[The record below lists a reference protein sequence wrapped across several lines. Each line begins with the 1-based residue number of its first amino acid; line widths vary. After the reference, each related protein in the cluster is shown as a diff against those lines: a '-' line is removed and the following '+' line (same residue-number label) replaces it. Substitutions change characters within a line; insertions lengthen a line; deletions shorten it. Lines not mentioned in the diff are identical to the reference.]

1 MQITLKLSESLLS
14 IYKTAG
20 IDFKE
25 TFNIMSDTPMT
36 IRDILMNA
44 EISPILTPMIIV
56 NNKSCS
62 SINEVIVEDSTITL
76 IGPLAGG

>member
-25 TFNIMSDTPMT
+25 TFNLKSDYPLT
-36 IRDILMNA
+36 IREILLRA
-44 EISPILTPMIIV
+44 EISPMLTPMIIV

-62 SINEVIVEDSTITL
+62 SFNEVIVEDSTITL

>member
-1 MQITLKLSESLLS
+1 MQITVKLSESLLS

-20 IDFKE
+20 IDFEE
-25 TFNIMSDTPMT
+25 TFSLKSDMPLT
-36 IRDILMNA
+36 IREILVKA

-62 SINEVIVEDSTITL
+62 SFNEVIVEDSTITL

>member
-1 MQITLKLSESLLS
+1 MQITIKLSESLLS

-44 EISPILTPMIIV
+44 EISPMLTPMIIV

>member
-20 IDFKE
+20 IDFE
-25 TFNIMSDTPMT
+25 EIFNLESDNSLT
-36 IRDILMNA
+36 IGEILLKA
-44 EISPILTPMIIV
+44 KISPMLTPMIIV
-56 NNKSCS
+56 NNRSCS
-62 SINEVIVEDSTITL
+62 SYNEVIAEDSTITL